1 MKNMCSMTHDLQISI
16 VQITSW
22 ASVSKVRLLTPVWLI
37 AVIFGIDGF
46 GIGAAFGATPAK
58 SNPNTVILDHFD
70 GTTQGTAFGNP
81 AYVSSLPGLTKAV
94 NLTAGTFVQYQIPAS
109 LQQAGTIEAWVNLKA
124 YGVGIINF
132 NWNNTTTYPPAGHV
146 LHFQVGAD
154 GKLTTG
160 GWAYNSQDMYGLTSS
175 STVPLGQWSHIAF
188 SCHRPDRNSISTG
201 R

>member
-1 MKNMCSMTHDLQISI
+1 MTHDLQISI

-109 LQQAGTIEAWVNLKA
+109 FSGYQSEGYFT
-124 YGVGIINF
+124 
-132 NWNNTTTYPPAGHV
+132 
-146 LHFQVGAD
+146 GAD
-154 GKLTTG
+154 DDG
-160 GWAYNSQDMYGLTSS
+160 
-175 STVPLGQWSHIAF
+175 
-188 SCHRPDRNSISTG
+188 RPSRYTCKHAESDKG